1 MIENELGFLMVNFK
15 SVLIVDDEENIRESL
30 TRLIK
35 LKFKKL
41 DYSIQILEA
50 NNGEE
55 AVKVA
60 QQKRPDLIL
69 MDIRM
74 PVMDGLQACHILRSN
89 PQFDATVIIFLTAE
103 LTAEVKGLNSGADD
117 YIKKP
122 FDINA
127 LLIRVERGLKTK
139 KDSDSLLHDPDTG
152 LCSRRYFES
161 IRINAE
167 ICRAKRHDRFLCLM
181 LFQVEIK
188 NQEQHTDA
196 FSRVR
201 EWITCLP
208 NRISDIMV
216 KWNDNTFAILL
227 PETDESGAVIVAE
240 HFNKN
245 LQAKYPLLKL
255 SVGISYLNELSCD
268 ALIPF
273 AETSLAVS
281 HDTGF
286 MAINGKA
293 LIK

>member
-1 MIENELGFLMVNFK
+1 MVNLK
-15 SVLIVDDEENIRESL
+15 SVLIVDDEENIRQSL
-30 TRLIK
+30 TRHI
-35 LKFKKL
+35 KFKFKNL
-41 DYSIQILEA
+41 NYGLQILEA

-89 PQFDATVIIFLTAE
+89 PQFDTTVIIFLTAE

-122 FDINA
+122 FDIKA
-127 LLIRVERGLKTK
+127 LLIRVERGLNAK
-139 KDSDSLLHDPDTG
+139 KDTGISLHDPDTG

-167 ICRAKRHDRFLCLM
+167 ICRAKRHNRFLCLM

-188 NQEQHTDA
+188 NQHKPSYVDEGMGD
-196 FSRVR
+196 
-201 EWITCLP
+201 WISCLP
-208 NRISDIMV
+208 NRISDIVV
-216 KWNDNTFAILL
+216 KWNENTFAILL
-227 PETDESGAVIVAE
+227 PETDVAGAVIVAE
-240 HFNKN
+240 HLSNN
-245 LQAKYPLLKL
+245 LQKKYPLLKL

-286 MAINGKA
+286 IAINGKA

>member
-1 MIENELGFLMVNFK
+1 MVNFK
-15 SVLIVDDEENIRESL
+15 SVLIVDDEENIRLSL
-30 TRLIK
+30 TRHIRF
-35 LKFKKL
+35 KFKNL
-41 DYSIQILEA
+41 DYSLKILEA

-89 PQFDATVIIFLTAE
+89 PEFDTTVIIFLTAE

-122 FDINA
+122 FDIKA
-127 LLIRVERGLKTK
+127 LLIRVERGLNTR
-139 KDSDSLLHDPDTG
+139 KDNGLVLHDPETG

-161 IRINAE
+161 IRIKAE
-167 ICRAKRHDRFLCLM
+167 ICRAKRHNRFLCLM

-188 NQEQHTDA
+188 NQSNQFD
-196 FSRVR
+196 VDKGVGD
-201 EWITCLP
+201 WISCLP

-216 KWNDNTFAILL
+216 KWDDNTFAILL
-227 PETDESGAVIVAE
+227 PETNESGAVIVAE

-245 LQAKYPLLKL
+245 LQENHPSLKL

-273 AETSLAVS
+273 AQTSLAVS
-281 HDTGF
+281 HDTGYI
-286 MAINGKA
+286 AINGKA